1 MEPRIQAA
9 VWGMSGSATRWYM
22 QRIQS
27 AVGTEATPP
36 LYPTDFEAINALL
49 PSPSEALETL
59 LETQLATL
67 PRSIRHLL
75 VPNITIHHTLDGMDL
90 HERFGLELLHPV
102 AETVRALQAQGLDRA
117 VFFGTR
123 HTMQP
128 GYLSQALEANG
139 IEIVF
144 PSTEHIQLVDQHR
157 LRVYEG
163 TSTPEQD
170 QAFNALVRAYAD
182 KQPVVLA
189 CTELSMTFAGQ
200 HRNVFDMARLQVDAF
215 VHTLHASA

>member
-1 MEPRIQAA
+1 MEPRIRAA

-27 AVGTEATPP
+27 ALGIEASPP

-49 PSPSEALETL
+49 PSPSEALKKL
-59 LETQLATL
+59 LETHLASL

-90 HERFGLELLHPV
+90 QGRYGLELFHPV
-102 AETVRALQAQGLDRA
+102 TETARALNAQAIHGA
-117 VFFGTR
+117 VLFGTR

-128 GYLSQALEANG
+128 GYLSQALEASG
-139 IEIVF
+139 IHIAF
-144 PSTEHIQLVDQHR
+144 PSPKHIQLVDQHR

-163 TSTPEQD
+163 TSTPKQD